1 MAKVYEKFGIQT
13 TLVIFTRTRQ
23 PLRKKFTKIY
33 LWKQY
38 NSSLRSKQISKMPP
52 IYHKDIQTL
61 TVESFKINSS
71 ICSEIVSDIFF
82 TGTGIHN
89 KPM

>member
-1 MAKVYEKFGIQT
+1 MKNSGFKPRLSYLQEQGNLYVKSSQKYI
-13 TLVIFTRTRQ
+13 
-23 PLRKKFTKIY
+23 

-61 TVESFKINSS
+61 TVESFKINSG

-82 TGTGIHN
+82 PGTGIHN

>member
-1 MAKVYEKFGIQT
+1 MKNSGFKPRLSYLQEQGNLYVKSSQKYI
-13 TLVIFTRTRQ
+13 
-23 PLRKKFTKIY
+23 

-38 NSSLRSKQISKMPP
+38 NSCLRSKQISKMPP

-61 TVESFKINSS
+61 TVESFKINSG
-71 ICSEIVSDIFF
+71 IYSEIVSDIFF
-82 TGTGIHN
+82 PGTGIHN

>member
-1 MAKVYEKFGIQT
+1 MKNSGFKPRLSYLQEQGNLYVKSSQKYI
-13 TLVIFTRTRQ
+13 
-23 PLRKKFTKIY
+23 

-61 TVESFKINSS
+61 TVESFKVNSS

>member
-1 MAKVYEKFGIQT
+1 MKNSGFKPRLSYLQEQGNLYVKSSQKYI
-13 TLVIFTRTRQ
+13 
-23 PLRKKFTKIY
+23 